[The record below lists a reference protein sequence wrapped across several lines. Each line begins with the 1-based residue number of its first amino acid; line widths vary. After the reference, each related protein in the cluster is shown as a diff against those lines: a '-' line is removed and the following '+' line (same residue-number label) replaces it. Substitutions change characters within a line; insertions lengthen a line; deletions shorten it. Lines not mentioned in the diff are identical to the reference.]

1 MITLT
6 REQFN
11 ASFDAEVVVLPRN
24 MIAYGFNKGRM
35 YVYNECSAK
44 CLKEMP
50 WAGIRHRSA
59 ETFSRFWVEEIHPYI
74 VGKEHYYFIL
84 CYADGGLERT
94 EFCVDERKPFAYDV
108 NKFADK
114 FEIGDIDCKTT
125 PILHK
130 HRDVFCFA
138 GQKNDPL
145 ALLVPDSYFLE
156 KWESKTFEEIDKT
169 SIPFEDRDNRCIFRG
184 KSTNGNELHF
194 VSARDRRGKTPRQFL
209 AAMDLNEEYF
219 DVKDD
224 FMTQADQAKYKYI
237 LDIDGHTNAWDGLR
251 WKLYS
256 GSVVLK
262 HIGVYEQWYY
272 KELHPFVHYVPVKND
287 FSDLVAMVE
296 WCRANQSKCLQISRN
311 ARAFKEERLDYSTVV
326 GEFRERMVNYFRNTS
341 YRKMDM
347 PPELE
352 TLPELETGLEAGPG
366 IGVALR
372 DNRTALVLLFV
383 AVAFAAVLLSGL
395 YVARERRRFRR
406 PGGTAQHKD

>member
-11 ASFDAEVVVLPRN
+11 ASFDADVVVLPLN
-24 MIAYGFNKGRM
+24 TIAYGFNKGRM
-35 YVYNECSAK
+35 YVYNECSAE
-44 CLKEMP
+44 CQKEKP
-50 WAGIRHRSA
+50 WLGIRHRSV

-74 VGKEHYYFIL
+74 VGKEHYYFVL
-84 CYADGGLERT
+84 CYADGFLERT

-108 NKFADK
+108 KRFADK
-114 FEIGDIDCKTT
+114 FEIENIDCGTT

-138 GQKNDPL
+138 RYKNDPL
-145 ALLVPDSYFLE
+145 ALLVPDPYFLE

-169 SIPFEDRDNRCIFRG
+169 SIPFKDRDNKCIFRG
-184 KSTNGNELHF
+184 KSTNGSEFHF
-194 VSARDRRGKTPRQFL
+194 LSAHDRRGQNPRQFL

-237 LDIDGHTNAWDGLR
+237 LDIDGHTTAWDGFR

-272 KELHPFVHYVPVKND
+272 KELRPFVHYVPVKND

-311 ARAFKEERLDYSTVV
+311 ARAFKKERLNYSTVV

-341 YRKMDM
+341 YQKMDM

-352 TLPELETGLEAGPG
+352 TLPELETGLEASPGPG
-366 IGVALR
+366 IGAALR
-372 DNRTALVLLFV
+372 DNRAALVLLFIAV
-383 AVAFAAVLLSGL
+383 AVAAVVLSGL
-395 YVARERRRFRR
+395 YVARKRR
-406 PGGTAQHKD
+406 